1 MDNPKPP
8 RTNLRT
14 ADRKPNSSK
23 AGIVCKSLSTN
34 ISKEMKSLLKPRL
47 KGRQSGC
54 SHLMLLLAP

>member
-34 ISKEMKSLLKPRL
+34 ILKEIIIEAKIKKSAIWI
-47 KGRQSGC
+47 Q
-54 SHLMLLLAP
+54 